1 MSRQSSRPR
10 PASGGPLW
18 PRTGPATGRPRVLP
32 AVPARLGRRGLA
44 IGIDIGGTKV
54 AAGVIDV
61 HGQVLA
67 ELVRPTPATDPR
79 QVEDVIVDLVHEFA
93 ASYRIWSVGIGAA
106 GWMDQSGSTVLF
118 SPHLAW
124 RNEPLRENLEYKL
137 RRRVMVVNDADAAG
151 WAEWRF
157 GAGRGQSRLVCITL
171 GTGIG
176 GALIADGRLERGRHG
191 VAGEFGHQIVVP
203 QGHRCECGNRGCW
216 EQYASGNAL
225 GREGRELARANSPVA
240 QDLLRAAGGD
250 PDAIT
255 GALVT
260 RMAAEGDATCIELLD
275 DVGHWLGLGLA
286 NLAAALDPG
295 QFVIGGGLSGAGDL
309 LLLPAQRSFRRHLTG
324 RGFRPAAPISMARL
338 GARAGMVGAAD
349 LARINARTG
358 TRGTRPAG
366 P

>member
-1 MSRQSSRPR
+1 M
-10 PASGGPLW
+10 
-18 PRTGPATGRPRVLP
+18 P

-54 AAGVIDV
+54 AAGVVDA
-61 HGQVLA
+61 HGEVLA
-67 ELVRPTPATDPR
+67 ELARPTPATDPR
-79 QVEDVIVDLVHEFA
+79 MVEEAIMGLVSEFE

-124 RNEPLRENLEYKL
+124 RNEPLRKNLEYKL

-157 GAGRGQSRLVCITL
+157 GAGRGESRLVCVTL

-176 GALIADGRLERGRHG
+176 GSLISNGMVERGRYG
-191 VAGEFGHQIVVP
+191 VAGEYGHQIIVP

-240 QDLLRAAGGD
+240 QDLLRAVGGD

-260 RMAAEGDATCIELLD
+260 KRAAEGDPTCVELVQ
-275 DVGHWLGLGLA
+275 DVGHWLGMGLA

-295 QFVIGGGLSGAGDL
+295 RFVIGGGLSGAGDL
-309 LLLPAQRSFRRHLTG
+309 LLQPTQASFQRHLTG
-324 RGFRPAAPISMARL
+324 RGFRPAAPISMAQF

-349 LARINARTG
+349 MARISARSG
-358 TRGTRPAG
+358 TRGTRPARSG
-366 P
+366 T